1 MNSEP
6 DPLRDLLRA
15 TRPSG
20 QDDADPEVQAAR
32 AASDA
37 ATQTA
42 LDAERAGDAEFAR
55 ALRSVEPPAEL
66 EARLLTAMRAARAQ
80 VDPPPQLEAQVLA
93 AVRTARTDEL
103 APVARR
109 QWFAWA
115 AAAGVAAIAGGAV
128 WWQRERRLP
137 MARLTARLTAI
148 VHGGV
153 TLSLMSMDRTA
164 VAAWLRDTGAPRS
177 AQLPPALENLGR
189 KGCHLYDIE
198 GRPVSLECFVL
209 PSMGVLHCFTTHTA
223 LLRDAPADGAAPTI
237 VADAGL
243 TVATWSRGG
252 HTIVLASEEAPHIV
266 RALLA

>member
-15 TRPSG
+15 ARPSG
-20 QDDADPEVQAAR
+20 QDDADPDVQAAR

-42 LDAERAGDAEFAR
+42 LDAERAGDAEIAR

-80 VDPPPQLEAQVLA
+80 VDPPPQLEAQVIA
-93 AVRTARTDEL
+93 AVRTARSDEP
-103 APVARR
+103 APIARR
-109 QWFAWA
+109 QWLGWA
-115 AAAGVAAIAGGAV
+115 AAAAVVAAASGV
-128 WWQRERRLP
+128 LWWRERRLP
-137 MARLTARLTAI
+137 MTRLTARLLAI
-148 VHGGV
+148 VREGV
-153 TLSLMSMDRTA
+153 TLSLMSMDRSA
-164 VAAWLRDTGAPRS
+164 VAAWLRDAHAPRS
-177 AQLPPALENLGR
+177 AQLPPRLEALGR

-209 PSMGVLHCFTTHTA
+209 PSMGVLHGFTTHTA
-223 LLRDAPADGAAPTI
+223 LLRGAPADGAAPTV
-237 VADAGL
+237 VAGTGL

-252 HTIVLASEEAPHIV
+252 HTIVLVGEETPETV